1 MFLRIWYD
9 KSAKEVKSYNEK
21 DRDGEMKKKL
31 AIIGTVA
38 LLGVGVV
45 ALSNQE
51 WRANTIFAT
60 ARDKQLAWLKEHEKQ
75 IVAWVHSE
83 YPKIETVQFDWN
95 TLEVVPVS
103 NGVSISYYNS
113 SIRGKFNNIPETR
126 ITVDFRSKE
135 GNDIPDMKHLLTN
148 NKPGILKN
156 GTLYNYE

>member
-1 MFLRIWYD
+1 
-9 KSAKEVKSYNEK
+9 
-21 DRDGEMKKKL
+21 MKKKL

-38 LLGVGVV
+38 LLGVGAV

-95 TLEVVPVS
+95 TLKVVPVS
-103 NGVSISYYNS
+103 NGVSTSYYNL
-113 SIRGKFNNIPETR
+113 SIRGKFNDIPETVIWVDFLLDSADNIPEMSK
-126 ITVDFRSKE
+126 ITMNQPPSIIK
-135 GNDIPDMKHLLTN
+135 GNTI
-148 NKPGILKN
+148 
-156 GTLYNYE
+156 YNFE